1 MTKDDFALVAPGR
14 WDRLR
19 LIGFDT
25 PAIEG
30 ARLTVLRFH
39 QRDPDDRYDNSMY
52 KSVSSVVEF

>member
-52 KSVSSVVEF
+52 LEQR